1 MLKRIWLLLPL
12 VLLLSGCGGTEEEA
26 GALQQRYAA
35 LESAQAE
42 AEIIC
47 HLPGESRSF
56 TVTTTVEP
64 EGATTTI
71 QAPEE
76 VAGLSATVSGED
88 LLVNYQGAA
97 VVSGLTPVL
106 SPANC
111 VPYLLRAAGSG
122 YLLEHG
128 RETIDGMPCL
138 RLSFDTTA
146 SDGEKIVCTVWF
158 EEETGTPCYG
168 EFSRDGAVV
177 MTVRLQS
184 FEMTGKE
191 A

>member
-26 GALQQRYAA
+26 GALQQRYGL

-56 TVTTTVEP
+56 TVTTTVES

-71 QAPEE
+71 RAPEE

-97 VVSGLTPVL
+97 IASGLTPVL

-111 VPYLLRAAGSG
+111 VPYLLRAAGDG

-128 RETIDGMPCL
+128 RETIDGMSCL

-158 EEETGTPCYG
+158 EEESGVPCYG

-177 MTVRLQS
+177 MTVRIQS